1 MQANMT
7 MADNKNNRKSK
18 RNFSLEK
25 PIERRFD
32 IEKDEAVKILKKYLR
47 EKSDDDD
54 DDEEDEEDDIVE
66 DDDYSDGN
74 REN

>member
-32 IEKDEAVKILKKYLR
+32 IEKDV
-47 EKSDDDD
+47 DDAH
-54 DDEEDEEDDIVE
+54 VE
-66 DDDYSDGN
+66 SISGQAQKCSTGK
-74 REN
+74 